1 MSQGHAWRLQLSGR
15 RPPLNLNDRD
25 HWAARAKI
33 TKRIRA
39 EVASRARSLGLP
51 TGLEHVHTQLIWLA
65 PDARRRDE
73 DNLVATAKPAWDGL
87 VDYGLVPDDQPLY
100 MTKHMPRIVSHP
112 DRGSSRLD
120 LWVWVGPRSVTAAE
134 AIVRSWKQP
143 PIR

>member
-1 MSQGHAWRLQLSGR
+1 MSQGRAWRLQLSGR
-15 RPPLNLNDRD
+15 RPPLSLNDRM

-87 VDYGLVPDDQPLY
+87 VDYGLVPDDHPLY
-100 MTKHMPRIVSHP
+100 MTKHMPRIVAHP
-112 DRGSSRLD
+112 RRGESRLD
-120 LWVWVGPRSVTAAE
+120 LWVWVGGRSVTAAE
-134 AIVRSWKQP
+134 AIVEGWN
-143 PIR
+143 